1 MRIDFNL
8 KYAED
13 IPSFIENY
21 VNDFNNERL
30 SYKFNYKTSVQ
41 YRVEQGFV

>member
-21 VNDFNNERL
+21 INYFNNERL
-30 SYKFNYKTSVQ
+30 SYKLNYKTPIQ
-41 YRVEQGFV
+41 YRIEQGFE